1 MGGGWGVNVLFSL
14 NHCFLIL
21 KHVLGGPRWKSKE
34 IQASRLFSCQF
45 QVSFMPIL
53 CQFYAK
59 KNCIFL
65 HGFDPAPSPFDI
77 VKKCNIGTVGH
88 PLQMIMQQ
96 KWDQLRTY
104 APVKNL
110 FDNMDVL
117 ISFTNDRARW
127 KTQSCKP
134 VRLTQVWGSVK
145 HVYKV
150 HVLARVLYTRAS
162 TCVYARARTQ

>member
-1 MGGGWGVNVLFSL
+1 MGSTPPP
-14 NHCFLIL
+14 
-21 KHVLGGPRWKSKE
+21 PR
-34 IQASRLFSCQF
+34 LT
-45 QVSFMPIL
+45 L
-53 CQFYAK
+53 
-59 KNCIFL
+59 L
-65 HGFDPAPSPFDI
+65 
-77 VKKCNIGTVGH
+77 KKCKIGMVGH

-162 TCVYARARTQ
+162 TCVYARARPQ